1 MPREQR
7 RAREEDGREREPDRE
22 REPTRARERKRE
34 GKPDRAREPDRDR
47 GGKPARPRR
56 ERSRGV
62 SARDA
67 ARSAARQV
75 RDLTGRDPEGVTSL
89 ERREDHW
96 VVGIEVVET
105 HRVPDSTD
113 ILAEFRV
120 EVDDEGEL
128 LSYRRDHRYY
138 RGRSEERT

>member
-7 RAREEDGREREPDRE
+7 RTRGEQGREREPGRKSTREPDRE
-22 REPTRARERKRE
+22 RKRKPTPSGEKR
-34 GKPDRAREPDRDR
+34 
-47 GGKPARPRR
+47 
-56 ERSRGV
+56 SHGV
-62 SARDA
+62 TARDA
-67 ARSAARQV
+67 AQSAARQV
-75 RDLTGRDPEGVTSL
+75 RDLTGRAPEGVTSL
-89 ERREDHW
+89 ERREDSW

-113 ILAEFRV
+113 ILAEYRV

-138 RGRSEERT
+138 RGRSEEGT